1 MNNTNIHSLDLVNS
15 EGPLLKLIKSK
26 KSFIIVDEWQVQL
39 TTLTRDEVI
48 KFINGEF
55 NLTDSHRREWNFPLV
70 SQGMRCPI
78 QNIMDFIEDR
88 YQIDYVKFI
97 AQFSKEYEIVEE
109 DEEFIR
115 KVILFIEANPSLIT
129 KLN

>member
-1 MNNTNIHSLDLVNS
+1 MNNNQIYSLDLVNS

-26 KSFIIVDEWQVQL
+26 QSFIIVDEWQVQL
-39 TTLTRDEVI
+39 DTLSKKQVVD
-48 KFINGEF
+48 FINGKF
-55 NLTDSHRREWNFPLV
+55 NLTDSHGRVWNYPIV
-70 SQGMRCPI
+70 SQGMRKKVEDI
-78 QNIMDFIEDR
+78 FDFIQDR

-97 AQFSKEYEIVEE
+97 SRFSKEYEIFDG

-115 KVILFIEANPSLIT
+115 NVILFLEANPSLIK

>member
-39 TTLTRDEVI
+39 TILTKDEVI

-55 NLTDSHRREWNFPLV
+55 NLTDSHQRKWNFPLV
-70 SQGMRCPI
+70 SQGMRRPI
-78 QNIMDFIEDR
+78 KDIMDFIEDR

-97 AQFSKEYEIVEE
+97 ARFSKEYEIFDG

-115 KVILFIEANPSLIT
+115 NVILFIEANPSLIT